1 MSTFKQWV
9 NRLLGDVGTVF
20 YLSILFIGLFLIA
33 TVSNPDGVQEL
44 AQKALDATADDFGW
58 LYLLVTSGFVIF
70 TLWLGLSRFGSIRL
84 GPDDEA
90 PEFSY
95 GYRKDADHAPSGGQD
110 GQPGREHWSLPA
122 SPARAN
128 PALSDCRRI
137 LPDVRCP
144 FGRAG
149 KGIAGLCA
157 TGI

>member
-95 GYRKDADHAPSGGQD
+95 GSWLAMIFSGGM
-110 GQPGREHWSLPA
+110 GVGLVFWGVAEPSCTL
-122 SPARAN
+122 ARR
-128 PALSDCRRI
+128 L
-137 LPDVRCP
+137 
-144 FGRAG
+144 
-149 KGIAGLCA
+149 
-157 TGI
+157 